1 MYYIIM
7 YYIQSTEQLDILAHQ
22 CIYLYVYIRFI
33 YINTALFI
41 YILIGKKFS
50 SGASVSDLATGG
62 KEVVIQGDVY
72 FDVPALLIN
81 EFKVLLVYV
90 YVVLVLCYMYAYAYC
105 EICAYSY
112 MFMCICLCVYVY
124 RLRSRVFS
132 FKMTQVGCNRAN
144 RDG

>member
-1 MYYIIM
+1 M
-7 YYIQSTEQLDILAHQ
+7 S
-22 CIYLYVYIRFI
+22 LYHGH
-33 YINTALFI
+33 T

-81 EFKVLLVYV
+81 EFKVLLAHL
-90 YVVLVLCYMYAYAYC
+90 YVVLLLCYTYANC
-105 EICAYSY
+105 EICAYLS
-112 MFMCICLCVYVY
+112 CVCVYV

-132 FKMTQVGCNRAN
+132 FRMMPVDCNRAN
-144 RDG
+144 RDGSVEVRSYRIRCRAEVGTV